1 MSAATA
7 RTAIGADQ
15 ASVAGSSL
23 VRIDE
28 FSRRKGVPIPTL
40 RRWVRAGR
48 IVFFQPGGKGGTLY
62 FPLDAIERGAAA
74 SGSAGQHD
82 AAEPLPGRRPLWMD
96 T

>member
-7 RTAIGADQ
+7 RTATGSDQ
-15 ASVAGSSL
+15 ASGAGPSL

-40 RRWVRAGR
+40 RRWVRDGR
-48 IVFFQPGGKGGTLY
+48 IIYYQPGGKGGVLY

-74 SGSAGQHD
+74 SDSADQVD
-82 AAEPLPGRRPLWMD
+82 TTEPLPGRRPLWMD